1 MFKFWH
7 SLINPLFQ
15 AIQPKVVV
23 EIGALDGNNTKNILA
38 TISSDCTLHIIDPLP
53 TFDFKNIKSSQVF
66 FHQDTSLHVIP
77 HLPSFDIG
85 IIDGDHNWYTVFHE
99 LKGIENIHQKENA
112 SFPLLI
118 FHDVGWPYGYR
129 DMYYDPSTIPVQY
142 RHQFAAQGI
151 VPNHSGLVM
160 SGFNR
165 TLNNAFLEGGERN
178 GVLTAIEDFIA
189 ESKSEYIFKTIPAYF
204 GFGFLLSKERS
215 AKYPEINN
223 ALNKIFSSETL
234 LQVIEKQE
242 DIFLNQAVQTHEL
255 SYQLEKSNRKF
266 TNTIPTTSEASN
278 SVKISFVVITYNMQ
292 REAERTLTSLTKE
305 YQEGVEGLNYEVIV
319 VDNGSSEPL
328 EKDTVEALGENFRYY
343 YLEDASESPAHA
355 INFGAKKAA
364 GEFLAIMID
373 GAHILSP
380 GVLYYASR
388 AIAQYEEPIIAVQYW
403 YLGPGPQNIT
413 TMNGYN
419 QDVEDE
425 LIKSVDWPNNGY
437 GLYSISEKISKN
449 NSWLEA
455 LFESNCLFVRK
466 RLFDAIGGADENFD
480 YPGGGF
486 LNADIYKEAAEFGG
500 VQVVTILGEGS
511 FHQVHGG
518 TTTNTPP
525 KEQNSLI
532 RAYRDQ
538 YKKIRGHEYQ
548 MANTQIQ
555 YIGHMPREA
564 RKPGSAS
571 YHLREKYNPV
581 A

>member
-23 EIGALDGNNTKNILA
+23 EIGALNGKNTENILD
-38 TISSDCTLHIIDPLP
+38 TISSDCILHIIDPLP
-53 TFDFKNIKSSQVF
+53 TVDLKKIESKQVV
-66 FHQDTSLHVIP
+66 FHHDTSLRVIP

-99 LKGIENIHQKENA
+99 LKAIESIHQKANTP
-112 SFPLLI
+112 FPFLV
-118 FHDVGWPYGYR
+118 FHDVGWPYGHR
-129 DMYYDPSTIPVQY
+129 DMYYNPSTIPDNY

-151 VPNHSGLVM
+151 VPNNSGLVR

-165 TLNNAFLEGGERN
+165 TINNAFSEGGERN

-189 ESKSEYIFKTIPAYF
+189 ESKSEYIFKTNPAYF
-204 GFGFLLSKERS
+204 GFGFLLSKDRS
-215 AKYPEINN
+215 KKHPETYK
-223 ALNKIFSSETL
+223 ALTTIFSSETL

-242 DIFLNQAVQTHEL
+242 EMFLDQAVQITDL
-255 SYQLEKSNRKF
+255 SCHLEKSNRKL
-266 TNTIPTTSEASN
+266 TNTAPTSSEATD

-292 REAERTLTSLTKE
+292 REAERTLKSLTKE

-319 VDNGSSEPL
+319 IDNGSSKPL
-328 EKDTVEALGENFRYY
+328 EKETIEAFGENFRYY
-343 YLEDASESPAHA
+343 YIENAAESPAHA

-364 GEFLAIMID
+364 GEFLALMID

-380 GVLYYASR
+380 GVLHYASK
-388 AIAQYEEPIIAVQYW
+388 AITQYEEPIIAVQYW
-403 YLGPGPQNIT
+403 YLGPGSQNIT

-419 QDVEDE
+419 EDVEDE
-425 LIKSVDWPNNGY
+425 LIESVDWPNNGY
-437 GLYSISEKISKN
+437 GLYSISQKIPKN
-449 NSWLEA
+449 HSWLEA
-455 LFESNCLFVRK
+455 LFESNCLFIRK
-466 RLFDAIGGADENFD
+466 RLFDAIGGANENFD
-480 YPGGGF
+480 FPGGGF

-518 TTTNTPP
+518 TTTNIPP
-525 KEQNSLI
+525 KELDSLI
-532 RAYRDQ
+532 RMYREQ
-538 YKKIRGHEYQ
+538 YKKIKGQEYQ
-548 MANTQIQ
+548 LANTQIQ

-564 RKPGSAS
+564 RTPGSAM
-571 YHLREKYNPV
+571 YHLRGKYNPID
-581 A
+581 